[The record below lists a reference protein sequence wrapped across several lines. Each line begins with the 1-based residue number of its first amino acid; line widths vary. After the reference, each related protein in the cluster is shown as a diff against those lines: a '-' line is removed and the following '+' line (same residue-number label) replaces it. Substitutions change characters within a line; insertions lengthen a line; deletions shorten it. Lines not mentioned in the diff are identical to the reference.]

1 MYEEATVSRT
11 WKVGCAIALG
21 VLILILS
28 CGLSRVA
35 IQQGF
40 VAGPDIH
47 LHVGSYR
54 LVAYTTRR
62 PLCPPYRGVKP
73 SGIACS
79 TDSVYAGGQQYVVWL
94 LRPARLDRLEDRL
107 ETPYRVLAV
116 LLQ

>member
-1 MYEEATVSRT
+1 MRYHPLQTMCEEPIVSRT
-11 WKVGCAIALG
+11 WKVGCAIALVG
-21 VLILILS
+21 LILILS
-28 CGLSRVA
+28 CGLSRMA

-40 VAGPDIH
+40 VTGPDVH

-79 TDSVYAGGQQYVVWL
+79 TDSVYAGGLEYVVWL
-94 LRPARLDRLEDRL
+94 LRPAR
-107 ETPYRVLAV
+107 
-116 LLQ
+116 